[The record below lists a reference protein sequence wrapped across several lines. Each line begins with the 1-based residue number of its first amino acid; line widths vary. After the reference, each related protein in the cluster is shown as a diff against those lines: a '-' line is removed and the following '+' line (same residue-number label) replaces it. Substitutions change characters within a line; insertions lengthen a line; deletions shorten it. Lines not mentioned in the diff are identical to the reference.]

1 MAMTAMKLMGDKA
14 GAVRL
19 LFDLSDQLANCS
31 QDAPAP
37 PLPRAGG
44 RGLHIIL
51 CEDTSPFYKSVVSL
65 RY

>member
-31 QDAPAP
+31 QDALAAH
-37 PLPRAGG
+37 LKA
-44 RGLHIIL
+44 
-51 CEDTSPFYKSVVSL
+51 L
-65 RY
+65 RWLSMSMKV